1 MADEVEIRIEPGEPE
16 PGGGRSHW
24 AGPGA
29 TSRRLVRERSRWRQ
43 GPAVLA
49 AAGIVAAGLL
59 TMLGDDGGGDG
70 RDGRDRD
77 GGERAGVI
85 APRVAW
91 AEATL
96 GLAEAGSFAYHGTIH
111 ASAAGPMRPGA
122 WLAEDVSVEGAV
134 LLSDAVTREVA
145 VAPGGEAAETV
156 TSGPNVWTRTAPSAD
171 RLSGAPWEVVHVTE
185 PAPLGWYHSSLPARS
200 GLGLVIDLLGPA
212 DNRRSDPPDGDGRHL
227 LHATVPNRSPVRID
241 LARGA
246 EVSLTLGD
254 DGGIERFVMTHGP
267 ADDPQLAMDLAI
279 DQVGESDLVS
289 PTDVGEPAR
298 ETVPIAEL
306 AAHVETVELGRLP
319 GDWGLIGAQAAP
331 GGDTEGLDRCPQLR
345 LDYRDL
351 AVHDDGWLAL
361 SIASDDCRARNGG
374 RRAWPER
381 LRAGSFTGSALD
393 GVRVTTGSVS
403 DGVTAVGFM
412 TNLSVADL
420 RGVLASLVPF
430 GTSTT

>member
-1 MADEVEIRIEPGEPE
+1 
-16 PGGGRSHW
+16 
-24 AGPGA
+24 
-29 TSRRLVRERSRWRQ
+29 VRERSRWRQ
-43 GPAVLA
+43 GLAVLA
-49 AAGIVAAGLL
+49 GAGLVAAGLL
-59 TMLGDDGGGDG
+59 TVVGDDGGGDRPDERG
-70 RDGRDRD
+70 REGE
-77 GGERAGVI
+77 ERAGVI

-96 GLAEAGSFAYHGTIH
+96 GLADAGSFAYHGTIH

-134 LLSDAVTREVA
+134 VLSDAITREVA
-145 VAPGGEAAETV
+145 VTRGGEAVETV
-156 TSGPNVWTRTAPSAD
+156 TSGPTVWTRTAPTAD
-171 RLSGAPWEVVHVTE
+171 RLGDAPWEVVHVTE

-200 GLGLVIDLLGPA
+200 GLALVIDLLGPA
-212 DNRRSDPPDGDGRHL
+212 DNRRSDPPDGTGRHL

-254 DGGIERFVMTHGP
+254 DGSIERFALTHGP

-279 DQVGESDLVS
+279 DHVGESGLVT

-298 ETVPIAEL
+298 ETARVDAL
-306 AAHVETVELGRLP
+306 AAHLEAVELGRLP
-319 GDWGLIGAQAAP
+319 GGWGLIGAQAAP

-351 AVHDDGWLAL
+351 AADDDGWLAL
-361 SIASDDCRARNGG
+361 SIASDECRARNGG
-374 RRAWPER
+374 RRDWPDR